1 MKLSDILLSVMFH
14 AGIVAGVM
22 YGLTHYDEEALDEA
36 EMTPIFFEILE
47 ESVMASDKQS
57 EATNLQSEKESDDAK
72 DEIRTEFT
80 GVNVAAEAIIQQIS
94 ESSTEYIE
102 TAEEK
107 EVQKEDGLKVRL
119 EEPAKMEPTEP
130 ENVPDVLEK
139 AETETHEGESV
150 QSSEIQLAKV
160 VSEPMALNRIV
171 PTYPRS
177 ARRRGREGVV
187 TIEIVVSGSGAV
199 TKVDVI
205 GSSGHSDLDS
215 AAVSAVKTAH
225 FAPATEDGIQVE
237 GRLRLTFE
245 FKLK

>member
-1 MKLSDILLSVMFH
+1 MKLSDILLSAIFH
-14 AGIVAGVM
+14 AGIVTGVM
-22 YGLTHYDEEALDEA
+22 HGLTHYDEEASDEA
-36 EMTPIFFEILE
+36 EMAPIFFEILE
-47 ESVMASDKQS
+47 ESVMASANQS
-57 EATNLQSEKESDDAK
+57 KETNLPSEKESDNANE
-72 DEIRTEFT
+72 EIRTEFT
-80 GVNVAAEAIIQQIS
+80 GVNEVSEAIIQQVG
-94 ESSTEYIE
+94 ESSTEHVE

-107 EVQKEDGLKVRL
+107 EVQKEDGLKERR

-130 ENVPDVLEK
+130 ENAPDVLEK

-150 QSSEIQLAKV
+150 QSSEIQQAKV

-177 ARRRGREGVV
+177 ASRRGREGVV

>member
-1 MKLSDILLSVMFH
+1 MC
-14 AGIVAGVM
+14 
-22 YGLTHYDEEALDEA
+22 GLTHYDEEASDEA
-36 EMTPIFFEILE
+36 EMAPVFFEILE
-47 ESVMASDKQS
+47 ESVMASANQS
-57 EATNLQSEKESDDAK
+57 KETNLPSEKESDNAK
-72 DEIRTEFT
+72 EEIRTEFT
-80 GVNVAAEAIIQQIS
+80 GVNEVSEAIIQQVG
-94 ESSTEYIE
+94 ESSTEHVE

-107 EVQKEDGLKVRL
+107 EVQKEDGLKERR

-130 ENVPDVLEK
+130 ENAPDVLEK
-139 AETETHEGESV
+139 AEQKAETEPQEGEAV
-150 QSSEIQLAKV
+150 QSFEIQQAKV

-225 FAPATEDGIQVE
+225 FAPATEDGVQVE